1 MNMEHSLKTQ
11 LYYDKHEQLQLL
23 LPDLQG
29 KPSQMAV
36 RNGMVFNLLEMLLE
50 YSEGYFYGQ
59 VYKHGKGMKHTGISF
74 TETELIKL
82 LNGGF

>member
-1 MNMEHSLKTQ
+1 MSNKYSLKIQ
-11 LYYDKHEQLQLL
+11 LYYDRHEQLQLL

-29 KPSQMAV
+29 KPSQLEV
-36 RNGMVFNLLEMLLE
+36 RNGMVFNLLGMLLE
-50 YSEGYFYGQ
+50 YSEGHFYGQ
-59 VYKHGKGMKHTGISF
+59 VYKHGKGMKHTGINF